1 MTDGKLAQ
9 QTSSLFSSY
18 LVLAIGVCAV
28 SLAAIFIRLAQN
40 EAVPSLLIA
49 EGRLLLAALI
59 LTPAVLRRADYVEQ
73 VRGLSRGD
81 LGLVAV
87 AGFFLALHFASWV
100 TSLEYT
106 SVLISGVL
114 VTTTPIW
121 VALLE
126 VFVLRAR
133 ISRRVIVGLLVAFT
147 GGVMIGL
154 SGDVADDVVAGDSL
168 IGAALSVIGAVTV
181 AVYLIIGRKLRA
193 SIALTPYVWLVYG
206 FAALVLSIGVL
217 LSGTQIVGHS
227 PNGYFWIV
235 VLALV
240 PQLVGHS
247 SLNYALAYL
256 PATLVSVA
264 TQLEPVL
271 STAVALVIFSEI
283 PGVGQVIG
291 GVVIMIGVT
300 LATLRRS
307 PAPAT

>member
-1 MTDGKLAQ
+1 MTEGKLAQ
-9 QTSSLFSSY
+9 QTSPLVSSY

-133 ISRRVIVGLLVAFT
+133 ISRRVIAGLLVAFT

-227 PNGYFWIV
+227 LSGYFWIV

-271 STAVALVIFSEI
+271 STAVALVIFNEI
-283 PGVGQVIG
+283 PGVWQVIG
-291 GVVIMIGVT
+291 GVVIMTGVT

-307 PAPAT
+307 PAPAE